1 MKDSLTLKILQ
12 GNLVSALYEIEGINA
27 ELKIAVHQLFKLGH
41 THWVE
46 SNYPILYKEFTGV
59 K

>member
-1 MKDSLTLKILQ
+1 MNFSQTLKILQ
-12 GNLVSALYEIEGINA
+12 GNLDSTLDEIEGINA

-46 SNYPILYKEFTGV
+46 SNYPILYKEFTGA